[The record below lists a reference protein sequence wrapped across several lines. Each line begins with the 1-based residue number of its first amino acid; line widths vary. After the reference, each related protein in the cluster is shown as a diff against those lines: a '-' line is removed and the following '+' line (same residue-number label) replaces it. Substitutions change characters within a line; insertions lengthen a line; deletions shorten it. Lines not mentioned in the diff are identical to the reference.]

1 MHILLKREYLK
12 NWPIVLFLLA
22 AIILLPFF
30 GLDDGFGFLYA
41 PMILMVFSNNTN
53 QDYQWLLSL
62 PVTKKRIIISRYL
75 FVFSAYILFFAV
87 QYLLYLYIF
96 TKERM
101 TNPITVSLL
110 FCFLFL
116 IIAISLPIFYL
127 HRSTWRAFF
136 WQLAALVLLGIL
148 FIIFVQ
154 NPFKDMTASILNIF
168 SIAPFLMMMLLLT
181 ILTWLTYRMSYRIFI
196 RRDFA

>member
-12 NWPIVLFLLA
+12 NWPIVLSLLA

-41 PMILMVFSNNTN
+41 PMILMVFSNNAN

>member
-1 MHILLKREYLK
+1 MPTLLKREYLK
-12 NWPIVLFLLA
+12 NWPIVLSLLA
-22 AIILLPFF
+22 VITILPFF

-41 PMILMVFSNNTN
+41 PMIMMVFSNNTN

-75 FVFSAYILFFAV
+75 FVFSAYILFFLS
-87 QYLLYLYIF
+87 QYLLYLYVF

-110 FCFLFL
+110 FCLLFL
-116 IIAISLPIFYL
+116 IISISLPIFCFFQ
-127 HRSTWRAFF
+127 STWRAFF
-136 WQLAALVLLGIL
+136 SQLAALVLLGIL
-148 FIIFVQ
+148 FVVLVQ

-168 SIAPFLMMMLLLT
+168 STAPFLIMMLFSA
-181 ILTWLTYRMSYRIFI
+181 IVTWFSYRLSYWIFK